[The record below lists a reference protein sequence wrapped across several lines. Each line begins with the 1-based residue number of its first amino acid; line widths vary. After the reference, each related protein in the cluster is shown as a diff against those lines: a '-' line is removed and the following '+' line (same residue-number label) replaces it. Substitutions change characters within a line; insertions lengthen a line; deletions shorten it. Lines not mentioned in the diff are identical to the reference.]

1 MLALLLLFADLTL
14 IKNDKLE
21 LSVQNPGG
29 AFTKLL
35 LLADPAQT
43 NPMWKGS
50 GNYQGHF
57 LCLDG
62 FGPTSKEEQAAGL
75 PGHGEAVRQS
85 WTQSAPGVF
94 STRLPLLHEAI
105 TRRITLL
112 PGEQVITVETTVT
125 NELAFDRPLN
135 WAEHGTIGAP
145 FLTPGQ
151 TVVDASVGRCLT
163 RPDEKGGPKATLRPG
178 VEFSYPHVPLHAGGT
193 RNIRSVPPGANSLD
207 HTGCAIDPNRTHGFV
222 TALHL
227 DKRLVFGYYSP
238 RADYPWLQEWHN
250 YPASGELSRGLE
262 FGTQPFDV
270 SRREAISLGKLFDQ
284 PTYRWLPAKSKIAAT
299 FHMFYAAIPPGFDQV
314 DDVRHE
320 NGYLVLTNN
329 ATRQTIR
336 LAARNVR

>member
-163 RPDEKGGPKATLRPG
+163 RPDEKGGPKATLNAG
-178 VEFSYPHVPLHAGGT
+178 VEFTYPHVPLRNGGT
-193 RNIRSVPPGANSLD
+193 RNLRSVPPGANSLD
-207 HTGCAIDPNRTHGFV
+207 HTGCTIDPNRTHGFV

-227 DKRLVFGYYSP
+227 DKRLVFGYYFP

-270 SRREAISLGKLFDQ
+270 SRREAISLGKLFDL
-284 PTYRWLPAKSKIAAT
+284 PTYRWLPAKSQVSAA

-314 DDVRHE
+314 DDVRHAD
-320 NGYLVLTNN
+320 GYLVLTNN